1 MHELIGCI
9 VRSKAGRDVGKCY
22 VIIDIHNE
30 YVYLVDGNIR
40 TLDNPKKKNRKH
52 IDRIGC
58 VNQSL
63 KEAIDKKYIKN
74 EEIKRAI
81 KLLQIDISN

>member
-1 MHELIGCI
+1 MHELIGCF
-9 VRSKAGRDVGKCY
+9 VKSKAGRDTGKCY

-40 TLDNPKKKNRKH
+40 TLSNPKIKNVKH
-52 IDRIGC
+52 IDRLGC
-58 VNQSL
+58 VDSKL
-63 KEAIDKKYIKN
+63 LEAIDNKSVKN

-81 KLLQIDISN
+81 RLLNRR